1 MRLRR
6 CPHAPRDL
14 LSPGELLGLMRCG
27 LMRCG
32 RASAHGLRA
41 VASVTAVAAVA
52 AVVGGCGGNGR
63 LSHDEFVKRADAI
76 CSAYRGSTQRLA
88 HPRSYGQVLAYVKKT
103 LPVYEAAL
111 RKLEQLKPPQSDA
124 AIVRKWLAADRRIVK
139 AEQEL
144 ALAAQ
149 RHDFD
154 AVTAAAN
161 AVQQAGVD
169 ARHAAADLGMQ
180 VCARA

>member
-6 CPHAPRDL
+6 CPHARRDL
-14 LSPGELLGLMRCG
+14 LSPGELPG

-41 VASVTAVAAVA
+41 VASVTAVAAL
-52 AVVGGCGGNGR
+52 VGGCGGNGR

-88 HPRSYGQVLAYVKKT
+88 HPRSYAQVLAYVKKT

-111 RKLEQLKPPQSDA
+111 RKLEQLKPPESDA

-144 ALAAQ
+144 ARAAQ

-169 ARHAAADLGMQ
+169 ARQAAADLGMQ